1 MSRFYHTWYS
11 FNNISQKKILK
22 TKMKMKKIQ
31 MRRTKIQ
38 MKMILVLNVLMM
50 PLVKMVNAHART
62 GSREMAKL
70 VKVMKINMLR
80 LDYIIYQ
87 NECKV

>member
-1 MSRFYHTWYS
+1 M
-11 FNNISQKKILK
+11 KI
-22 TKMKMKKIQ
+22 
-31 MRRTKIQ
+31 KIQ

-50 PLVKMVNAHART
+50 PPVKMVNAHARKD
-62 GSREMAKL
+62 SREMAKL
-70 VKVMKINMLR
+70 VKVVNINMFR